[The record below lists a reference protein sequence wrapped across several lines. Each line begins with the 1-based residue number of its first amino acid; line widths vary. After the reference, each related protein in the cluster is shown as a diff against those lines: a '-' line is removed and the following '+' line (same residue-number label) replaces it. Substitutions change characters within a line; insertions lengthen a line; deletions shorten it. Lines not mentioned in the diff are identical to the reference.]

1 MEGEEEKEER
11 ERGLKKGEEESA
23 AAGGCGREREEPA
36 FSSGES
42 PLGARGSGKISLRP
56 FSFAFT
62 GGQWKNTE
70 LVLLEGQC
78 QLCLLARA
86 YTHTR
91 DIVKKSLRSLL
102 FQNQDKRRDLFLVHI
117 DWCSCTYK

>member
-70 LVLLEGQC
+70 LVLLEQDSASC
-78 QLCLLARA
+78 VCWPMRTVHTLVTLL
-86 YTHTR
+86 
-91 DIVKKSLRSLL
+91 KKPEVVVVSGSRQEAGSA
-102 FQNQDKRRDLFLVHI
+102 
-117 DWCSCTYK
+117 SCPH